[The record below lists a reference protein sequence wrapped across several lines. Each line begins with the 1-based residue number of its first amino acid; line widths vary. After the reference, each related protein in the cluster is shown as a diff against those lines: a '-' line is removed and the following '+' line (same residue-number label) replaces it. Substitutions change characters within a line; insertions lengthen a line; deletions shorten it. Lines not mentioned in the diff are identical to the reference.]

1 MVMGYEQIING
12 DGSLVERIRVTLF
25 QVLLRFATQAHVH
38 FGLGDDPGVSKE
50 VIPVR
55 ITRGHGELVG

>member
-1 MVMGYEQIING
+1 MGYEQIING
-12 DGSLVERIRVTLF
+12 EGAPLSRLQVLLF

-55 ITRGHGELVG
+55 ITRGHGELVV